1 MYNII
6 NSDNFKIEL
15 KKLGKFV
22 NINVVRNY
30 CNSELDKIS
39 NCIFYKKI
47 VGESKKIFFGNYL
60 LYFKFK
66 FNY

>member
-22 NINVVRNY
+22 DINVVRNY

-39 NCIFYKKI
+39 NCIFLIKRSLENLKK
-47 VGESKKIFFGNYL
+47 
-60 LYFKFK
+60 YF
-66 FNY
+66 